1 MRSGIFF
8 ADLEQENEM
17 KKAVAQWERE
27 SLITFKMFPC
37 YYPRLPHTGKKIHLQ
52 AQNDLLPLLFAF
64 NHQNYT

>member
-1 MRSGIFF
+1 
-8 ADLEQENEM
+8 M
-17 KKAVAQWERE
+17 KKTVAQWERE
-27 SLITFKMFPC
+27 YLITFKMFPC